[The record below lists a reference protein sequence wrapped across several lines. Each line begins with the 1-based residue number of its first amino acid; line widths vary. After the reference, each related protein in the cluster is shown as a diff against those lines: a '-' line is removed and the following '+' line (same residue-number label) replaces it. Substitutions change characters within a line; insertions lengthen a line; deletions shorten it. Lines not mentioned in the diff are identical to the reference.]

1 MKAILCCILA
11 ICLAIASCTKDK
23 TDYEAELDDS
33 VIEHVEFKEAVAI
46 NSEGYTIRVDA
57 LNGTFYK
64 GYNEIRLQVTTG
76 QGDVKP
82 DVSAATFLP
91 INVAS
96 AGGETTCPH
105 QHTLTYNAEH
115 TYFSGYA
122 VFTEASE
129 NTHIWELQISFT
141 IDGKTFTARQA
152 IAVRPQ
158 TNKNLNMT
166 SFIGNDNAQ
175 YVIALIGPQK
185 PTVSENE
192 LVAGIYKYNK
202 PDVASAN
209 PLQLAY
215 TPVNGYTLQ
224 LDPRMPEPS
233 MGNHSS
239 PNNKDLVQQGN
250 GLYHGVVN
258 YTMTGNWTLNFIML
272 NDKGQIIKGTV
283 VPGDFTPG
291 VVGVKSALHI
301 DILF

>member
-1 MKAILCCILA
+1 MLA

-33 VIEHVEFKEAVAI
+33 VIEHVEFQEAVTI
-46 NSEGYTIRVDA
+46 SSEGYNIRVEA

-64 GYNEIRLQVTTG
+64 GYNEVRLQVTNASG
-76 QGDVKP
+76 SVEHDI
-82 DVSAATFLP
+82 SAVTFLP
-91 INVAS
+91 INMAS
-96 AGGETTCPH
+96 DGRENTCPH
-105 QHTLTYNAEH
+105 QHTLLYHAEQD
-115 TYFSGYA
+115 YFSGYA
-122 VFTEASE
+122 VFTETSE
-129 NTHIWELQISFT
+129 NVHVWELQISLT
-141 IDGKTFTARQA
+141 VAGKTSTARQA
-152 IAVRPQ
+152 ITVRPQ
-158 TNKNLNMT
+158 VNKNLSMT
-166 SFIGNDNAQ
+166 SFVGNDNAQ
-175 YVIALIGPQK
+175 YVIALVGPQK

-192 LVAGIYKYNK
+192 LLAGIYKYNE
-202 PDVASAN
+202 PNAASAN
-209 PLQLAY
+209 RLEFAY

-239 PNNKDLVQQGN
+239 PNNKDLLQQAN
-250 GLYHGVVN
+250 GLYRGIVN